1 MSFFYKAL
9 RAGGARFALGNRSLW
24 SRVTVGGDKDF
35 KAAKDFK
42 DFKVVWIWGGSTFI

>member
-9 RAGGARFALGNRSLW
+9 RAEGITLGNRSLW